1 MHFFFKKHATIS
13 QDITRQRAANPPQ
26 SQNLIL
32 SIVTEVGCPPSLF
45 NFPETWLV
53 ADRMM
58 LCTTKN
64 FVKSFS
70 AQITSKCCK
79 DGVSQP
85 IKWEIFSIFPIAF
98 PLLMR
103 CFELICHLTS
113 YILQWVTGKS
123 QEADTALHML
133 VALHWSYNAWKLF
146 CMYILPRNV
155 GVPFFF
161 FLTRFTTWELA
172 FSFGMTIW
180 NDWKQKS
187 SHQEVRHNQH
197 HRHEKG
203 IHATSCWH
211 IWCTHTPAK
220 SLYHSLQDWITKMNN
235 WL

>member
-161 FLTRFTTWELA
+161 FDEIYHLGASFQFWHDNLKWLKTEVISPGSEAQPTPQTRKRHTCNQLLA
-172 FSFGMTIW
+172 HLMHTCG
-180 NDWKQKS
+180 WK
-187 SHQEVRHNQH
+187 
-197 HRHEKG
+197 
-203 IHATSCWH
+203 
-211 IWCTHTPAK
+211 
-220 SLYHSLQDWITKMNN
+220 
-235 WL
+235 